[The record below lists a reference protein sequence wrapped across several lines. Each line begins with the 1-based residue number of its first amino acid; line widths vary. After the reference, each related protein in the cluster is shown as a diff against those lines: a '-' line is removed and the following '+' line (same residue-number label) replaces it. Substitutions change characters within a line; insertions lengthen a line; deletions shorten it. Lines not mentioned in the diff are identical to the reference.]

1 MAPRFLDTNILVRL
15 FTRDDEDKAERV
27 FALLRRVEHNEEQV
41 AASAMVIFETIFVL
55 EKRYNTPR
63 GTIRDRIKGLISSAG
78 LRLADKEVYR
88 RALDLYAG
96 RSISF
101 ADAYNA
107 EFMRSR
113 RLSEIYTWDTDF
125 DHLEGIARVEPEL
138 TASA

>member
-63 GTIRDRIKGLISSAG
+63 GTIRDRIKGLISSGG

-96 RSISF
+96 PNISF

-125 DHLEGIARVEPEL
+125 DRLEGIACVEPEL